1 MKRNYLS
8 FLFSAIL
15 FVFALGSCIEDG
27 FTTSPSDQPVFS
39 TDTLDMGVIFTE
51 QASTTHRFTV
61 YNRADKSLNISHIS
75 LSGENAGYFR
85 LNVDGFTGKSFDNV
99 EIRANDSIIVFVETT
114 LPANGRNLPVQIDA
128 SLDFLT
134 NGVSRSVIIA
144 ASGRDVTRL
153 YAHTITEST
162 TLSADK
168 PYQIFDSLVVAPGA
182 VLTIPAGAELF
193 FHDKASMIVHG
204 TLIARGECG
213 NEITMSGDR
222 TGNVAAD
229 ISFDIMSR
237 QWDGLHFTPSSTAN
251 ELSYVHLCN
260 TTNGV
265 TVTGPEES
273 DMSDKSD
280 KSDKSDSSDKSDLSE
295 ADYTLLLINSRLRN
309 SGNYALEVHNANLS
323 AYGTEIAEAA
333 SGALLLDGG
342 SHIINHCTLTNYYLF
357 SALQGPILQFTE
369 DDNETPTPAA
379 EISNTIIY
387 GLGRDISHGD
397 LTGTDIYLRSCLLK
411 SAGDDDD
418 NFIECLWD
426 TDPMFYTVRQD
437 YFFDYR
443 IQPESA
449 AIGAANPALTA
460 PQSASD
466 RYGLPRGAAPDLG
479 AYVFNPDLQQ

>member
-15 FVFALGSCIEDG
+15 IVFALGSCIEDG

-85 LNVDGFTGKSFDNV
+85 LNVDGFSGKSFDNV

-114 LPANGRNLPVQIDA
+114 LPANGGNLPVQIDA

-153 YAHTITEST
+153 YAHTVTEST

-273 DMSDKSD
+273 D
-280 KSDKSDSSDKSDLSE
+280 LSE

-369 DDNETPTPAA
+369 DDNETP
-379 EISNTIIY
+379 
-387 GLGRDISHGD
+387 
-397 LTGTDIYLRSCLLK
+397 LR
-411 SAGDDDD
+411 
-418 NFIECLWD
+418 
-426 TDPMFYTVRQD
+426 P
-437 YFFDYR
+437 
-443 IQPESA
+443 P
-449 AIGAANPALTA
+449 
-460 PQSASD
+460 
-466 RYGLPRGAAPDLG
+466 RYPIP
-479 AYVFNPDLQQ
+479 

>member
-1 MKRNYLS
+1 M
-8 FLFSAIL
+8 
-15 FVFALGSCIEDG
+15 
-27 FTTSPSDQPVFS
+27 
-39 TDTLDMGVIFTE
+39 
-51 QASTTHRFTV
+51 
-61 YNRADKSLNISHIS
+61 
-75 LSGENAGYFR
+75 
-85 LNVDGFTGKSFDNV
+85 
-99 EIRANDSIIVFVETT
+99 
-114 LPANGRNLPVQIDA
+114 
-128 SLDFLT
+128 
-134 NGVSRSVIIA
+134 
-144 ASGRDVTRL
+144 
-153 YAHTITEST
+153 
-162 TLSADK
+162 
-168 PYQIFDSLVVAPGA
+168 
-182 VLTIPAGAELF
+182 
-193 FHDKASMIVHG
+193 
-204 TLIARGECG
+204 
-213 NEITMSGDR
+213 
-222 TGNVAAD
+222 
-229 ISFDIMSR
+229 
-237 QWDGLHFTPSSTAN
+237 
-251 ELSYVHLCN
+251 
-260 TTNGV
+260 
-265 TVTGPEES
+265 
-273 DMSDKSD
+273 
-280 KSDKSDSSDKSDLSE
+280 
-295 ADYTLLLINSRLRN
+295 
-309 SGNYALEVHNANLS
+309 HNANLS